1 MKDFVCKKCGNTTY
15 TMQEKLN
22 GTGKAL
28 GLYCAKCGAWHK
40 WLNKQEKVV
49 YATVDSDKD
58 KEIARLTAENAELR
72 ATLSKMETVEK
83 ELRARLDKAVELPC
97 IEPMTTWDWD
107 ENTGCGKA
115 HFGKFWKVL
124 YRDNDGE
131 FIAYMGATKEEAT
144 AMLAELKGEKK

>member
-1 MKDFVCKKCGNTTY
+1 MTDEEMIEEFRCVIDDLTE
-15 TMQEKLN
+15 Q
-22 GTGKAL
+22 
-28 GLYCAKCGAWHK
+28 
-40 WLNKQEKVV
+40 
-49 YATVDSDKD
+49 VD
-58 KEIARLTAENAELR
+58 ELQAENAELR

-83 ELRARLDKAVELPC
+83 ELRARLEKAVELPC

-107 ENTGCGKA
+107 ANTGCGKA

-131 FIAYMGATKEEAT
+131 FMFYMGATKEEAT